1 MRDYGKVSP
10 QFWIDYSGN
19 EWKVPTI
26 KGRLKPGKCPGHA
39 ALREYVI
46 ERGGRKCMECGKGE
60 SEVFCLVADHIV
72 SRKNGGTHH
81 PDNMQC
87 LCNSCNSRKAG
98 LIDSKGPVN
107 GTD

>member
-10 QFWIDYSGN
+10 QFWIDYSGK

-39 ALREYVI
+39 ALREHVI
-46 ERGGRKCMECGKGE
+46 ERDGRKCRECGKGE

-81 PDNMQC
+81 PNNMQC

-98 LIDSKGPVN
+98 LIDSKGLAN